1 MQMLASIERESYN
14 WNQPVRGRADR
25 DVALFFSREEA
36 KSAMSHWLKKRPV
49 VMLVVGLTA
58 GLLVGVGMMVGTL
71 ATLGH
76 SSSAQGETPEIIL
89 NASASHS
96 GKSFAMAT
104 GWIDNE
110 IEGLFTL
117 DYLTGDLKCW
127 VMNPRNPAQGWTG
140 GFQHNVIADLGV
152 QQGKEPSYV
161 MVTGQA
167 NFLRG
172 GAQTTPASSVLYVAD
187 ANTGNF
193 AAYTIYWNQTMGR
206 TGALQTG
213 PFQVIA
219 KGKARTLEIRD

>member
-1 MQMLASIERESYN
+1 
-14 WNQPVRGRADR
+14 
-25 DVALFFSREEA
+25 
-36 KSAMSHWLKKRPV
+36 MSHPFKKRPI
-49 VMLVVGLTA
+49 VMLALGLGA

-71 ATLGH
+71 TTIGH
-76 SSSAQGETPEIIL
+76 SSSAQFDTPELIL
-89 NASASHS
+89 DATASHS

-127 VMNPRNPAQGWTG
+127 VINPRNPTQGWTG

-167 NFLRG
+167 NFVRG
-172 GAQTTPASSVLYVAD
+172 GMQSTPANCVLYVAD

-193 AAYTIYWNQTMGR
+193 AAYTIFWNQTMGR
-206 TGALQTG
+206 AGQLQTG
-213 PFQVIA
+213 PFQRIGT
-219 KGKARTLEIRD
+219 GKARTLEIRD